1 MDKENSNKKMEI
13 QTRVDGRCVKEYCK
27 KHMIVWLILL
37 CISVIYCAAFIVGF
51 IVQREWNTELG
62 IAIIVGIL
70 TLVLSLVFFI
80 RIKKAIK
87 MADDHAFDAFY
98 EFNEDCFY
106 RKAKVNDEQV
116 SEAKINYSD
125 ITCYKVSKSYIY
137 LVLFSKNYY
146 PVDKDDQL
154 EKFLISKNIVR
165 K

>member
-1 MDKENSNKKMEI
+1 
-13 QTRVDGRCVKEYCK
+13 
-27 KHMIVWLILL
+27 MIERYFEMKFYSEVIPAIIAIAMVILIL
-37 CISVIYCAAFIVGF
+37 IID
-51 IVQREWNTELG
+51 G
-62 IAIIVGIL
+62 IE
-70 TLVLSLVFFI
+70 

>member
-1 MDKENSNKKMEI
+1 MKRRLVPQRHFLYVLEI
-13 QTRVDGRCVKEYCK
+13 FS
-27 KHMIVWLILL
+27 IVLALL
-37 CISVIYCAAFIVGF
+37 AFF
-51 IVQREWNTELG
+51 LLHRP
-62 IAIIVGIL
+62 
-70 TLVLSLVFFI
+70 TLVFSLMFFI
-80 RIKKAIK
+80 KIKKAIK

-98 EFNEDCFY
+98 EFNGDCFY